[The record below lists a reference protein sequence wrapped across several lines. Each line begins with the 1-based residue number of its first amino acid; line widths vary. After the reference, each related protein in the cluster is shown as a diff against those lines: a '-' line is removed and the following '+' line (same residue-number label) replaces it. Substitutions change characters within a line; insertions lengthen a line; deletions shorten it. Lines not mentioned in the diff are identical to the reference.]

1 MRTDMTIEFDLTN
14 QNDSLDVNMP
24 ICAAKRVTEVLD
36 SAGTGCEKEY
46 D

>member
-1 MRTDMTIEFDLTN
+1 
-14 QNDSLDVNMP
+14 MP

-46 D
+46 DWI